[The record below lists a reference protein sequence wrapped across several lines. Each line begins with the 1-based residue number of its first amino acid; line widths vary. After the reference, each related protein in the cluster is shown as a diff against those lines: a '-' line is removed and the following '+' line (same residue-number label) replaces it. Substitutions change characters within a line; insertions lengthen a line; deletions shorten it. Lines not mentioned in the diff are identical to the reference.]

1 MSIISNLYAEKVFA
15 EHPLALWSLDEKVD
29 YLSFIDEAQRSIAN
43 TWTFSDCTATE
54 EVVDLDQP
62 FNNSVLNLIEFDL
75 FATPTKEISF
85 IGEDLES
92 FSNLNSDYATLTIGS
107 YFYTESPYIKSLSI
121 GFEYTDES
129 SLENVEL
136 IQKFETI
143 SVSEWMFISK
153 TIEYP
158 LQNSNFKPVI
168 KIEFQGGAVSTDNYK
183 IYTNGVTVGQW
194 CEEHHTTSL
203 GTSTLSFPSDI
214 NLTNIDS
221 CVEAKAYGLGIKN
234 GYYLINNN
242 TLMSKNIGIPIVYG
256 ASTVTKIYQ
265 NDNNNPSLIVPGFG
279 FLNESG
285 RYKEYTIEMWLK
297 INSDEKTPKRIF
309 GPISSND
316 GLYVE
321 GGFLTLVIGKQ
332 FSSHFI
338 GQWYRP
344 MLVQIRLINNSITMM
359 INGEQ
364 VISLNIDFSNLELPG
379 EYTSSKSNDWLGF
392 YSHEKINPFEVDCI
406 SIYSYSVPE
415 FISKRRWIYGQAV
428 TSPEAINSAYAGT
441 TAYIDYPF
449 ANYTANYNYPNFGN
463 WNQGS
468 FDNLETKEN
477 SLNSPEYSL
486 PIIYT
491 DDLGTQD
498 LYDDCYSINLS
509 GNKFITFRPN
519 SSWDNKNTYINF
531 NQSSIIK
538 DEIHATYLVFENS
551 EYSSDEQILIKFYN
565 DFNNNYFKIITE
577 NQDIKYILNYNDE
590 EEVLKTIAN
599 YDLNTP
605 IAIGISIHDIVNYFG
620 NNLAVFFGSQN
631 NIKFYVAG
639 DGIATNAFTGKIYTV
654 GICTE
659 YNLNVISDHF
669 DSQGFISSADT
680 TELIDHTASYTLLP
694 SVAYNTFFLDIGISG
709 YWQDY
714 IPLSY
719 FAKYVTNNSG
729 NQYYEL
735 DFLQFNIDYPA
746 PSTSTTTE
754 TIIDPYPQNS
764 EASTHEWDYED
775 LDNLY
780 DHPIQ
785 RQYAQ
790 LGNYLFTGWENYEDV
805 SQKSIKSNQLDT
817 TNADVKSYISIQY
830 IADGANK
837 NIQSYSNTQLVNQS
851 RIIDFSEIS
860 SWSTK
865 LFEVVDNTLI
875 YPPINVDFNDLAI
888 VTHLDFNVRGVL
900 TKPIAIKKIEYASQ
914 ALEPARFNNIG
925 TRFGVNIYP
934 YKKFGIYYDYKSK
947 NPFSIYKESTPYL
960 YNTKTSGIEVRGEI
974 DPNVSRGLAMP
985 INQNVVNNYRLSAIQ
1000 FWIRYDFDRF
1010 TYNPVQILEIE
1021 HKNDIIKMYA
1031 VANNQY
1037 GNRARIFAVNQSSG
1051 QEVNG
1056 LSFYL
1061 NGNLVREPVIAVKEW
1076 SAIGIAFA
1084 NSLNF
1089 DNYLGLINLN
1099 GPMSYNNITQYQSTS
1114 LQQIQSKT
1122 YRPWLKV
1129 KNDGVSDILWTYWN
1143 TNYIWDGVLVLA
1155 SKDLYSVNPGIVYK
1169 SYIGTNKIIVD
1180 SSNIDLSFSSER
1192 VRIFS
1197 DVLWQ
1202 SSVDKPV

>member
-54 EVVDLDQP
+54 EVEDLNQP

-92 FSNLNSDYATLTIGS
+92 FSNLDSDYATLTIGS
-107 YFYTESPYIKSLSI
+107 YFYTASPYIKSLTI

-136 IQKFETI
+136 VQKFETI
-143 SVSEWMFISK
+143 NASEWMFISK

-158 LQNSNFKPVI
+158 LQNTNFRPVI
-168 KIEFQGGAVSTDNYK
+168 KIEFQTGALSTEDYK
-183 IYTNGVTVGQW
+183 IYINGLTVGQW
-194 CEEHHTTSL
+194 CEEYHTTSL
-203 GTSTLSFPSDI
+203 GTSTITLPSNI
-214 NLTNIDS
+214 NLTGIDS
-221 CVEAKAYGLGIKN
+221 CVEAKAYGLGVKS
-234 GYYLINNN
+234 GYYLVNNN

-256 ASTVTKIYQ
+256 ASTVTKIY
-265 NDNNNPSLIVPGFG
+265 DNNGSPSLIVPGFG

-285 RYKEYTIEMWLK
+285 RYKEYTVEMWLK

-309 GPISSND
+309 GPISSTD

-321 GGFLTLVIGKQ
+321 GGFLTLVIGKN
-332 FSSHFI
+332 FASHFI

-364 VISLNIDFSNLELPG
+364 VININIDTATLELPE
-379 EYTSSKSNDWLGF
+379 EYTLTKSNDWLGF
-392 YSHEKINPFEVDCI
+392 YSYQKINPFELDCI

-415 FISKRRWIYGQAV
+415 FIAKRRWIYGQAV
-428 TSPEAINSAYAGT
+428 TSPEAINAAYAGT

-449 ANYTANYNYPNFGN
+449 ADYTANYTYPNFGN

-468 FDNLETKEN
+468 FDNLSTREN

-491 DDLGTQD
+491 DSLSIQS
-498 LYDDCYSINLS
+498 LYNDCHDINLS
-509 GNKFITFRPN
+509 ENKFITFRPN
-519 SSWDNKNTYINF
+519 SSWNNKNTYINF
-531 NQSSIIK
+531 NQSSIIQ

-551 EYSSDEQILIKFYN
+551 AYDTNEQILIKFYN
-565 DFNNNYFKIITE
+565 DFNNNYFKIITD

-590 EEVLKTIAN
+590 DIILKTITN
-599 YDLNTP
+599 YSLNSP
-605 IAIGISIHDIVNYFG
+605 VAVGISIHDLVNSFG
-620 NNLAVFFGSQN
+620 GDLAIFFGTQN

-639 DGIATNAFTGKIYTV
+639 DGIVENCFTGKIYIL
-654 GICTE
+654 GISTE
-659 YNLNVISDHF
+659 YNLNIIANHF
-669 DSQGFISSADT
+669 DSQGFVDVSDGLD
-680 TELIDHTASYTLLP
+680 LINHTASYTLLP
-694 SVAYNTFFLDIGISG
+694 SEAYNTFFLDIGVSG

-719 FAKYVTNNSG
+719 FARYVNNNNGEQS
-729 NQYYEL
+729 YAL
-735 DFLQFNIDYPA
+735 DFLQLNIDYPA
-746 PSTSTTTE
+746 PSNSTTTE
-754 TIIDPYPQNS
+754 EIISPYPQDPENNS
-764 EASTHEWDYED
+764 HLWDYED

-785 RQYAQ
+785 KQYAQ
-790 LGNYLFTGWENYEDV
+790 LGNYLFTGWENYEDA
-805 SQKSIKSNQLDT
+805 SQKSIKTNQLDT
-817 TNADVKSYISIQY
+817 TGASVKSYITLQF

-837 NIQSYSNTQLVNQS
+837 NMQFYNNIEPVNQS
-851 RIIDFSEIS
+851 RIIDFSEIT
-860 SWSTK
+860 SWNTK
-865 LFEVVDNTLI
+865 IFEVVDNTLI
-875 YPPINVDFNDLAI
+875 YPPTDVDFNDLAI

-914 ALEPARFNNIG
+914 SFDFNSPNNIG
-925 TRFGVNIYP
+925 TRFGVNLYP
-934 YKKFGIYYDYKSK
+934 YKKNGIYYDYKTK

-960 YNTKTSGIEVRGEI
+960 YNTKTSGIEVRGELE
-974 DPNVSRGLAMP
+974 PYVSRGIAMAVNP
-985 INQNVVNNYRLSAIQ
+985 NKVNNYRLSAIQ
-1000 FWIRYDFDRF
+1000 FWLRYDFDRF
-1010 TYNPVQILEIE
+1010 TYDPVQVLEIE
-1021 HKNDIIKMYA
+1021 HKNDIIKFYA

-1037 GNRARIFAVNQSSG
+1037 GNRARIFAVNQSTG

-1061 NGNLVREPVIAVKEW
+1061 NGNLVREPVIGVKEW
-1076 SAIGIAFA
+1076 SAIGVSFA

-1099 GPMSYNNITQYQSTS
+1099 GPMAYNNITQYQATS

-1122 YRPWLKV
+1122 YRPWLRV
-1129 KNDGVSDILWTYWN
+1129 KNDGAVDILWTYWS

-1155 SKDLYSVNPGIVYK
+1155 SKDLYAVNPGVVYK
-1169 SYIGTNKIIVD
+1169 TYIGTNKIVVD
-1180 SSNIDLSFSSER
+1180 SSSIDLSFASDR
-1192 VRIFS
+1192 VRVFS